1 MEFTLL
7 IAAAGAV
14 AALRLVLYFEAPRT
28 NAAVEC
34 ASRLFDAGLS
44 AMFFGILIGRLWA
57 MVVAGTS
64 PLDRP
69 FDILLVRGGVATG
82 PATLVALATFVW
94 IMRDDLW
101 WAIDS
106 IAPAAVAGLAG
117 WHAGC
122 LATGSCLGT
131 TTALPWALTEPAST
145 VGRHPTELYAALA
158 LALVAAALVF
168 WKMRTRPSPG
178 VIGAVALTAV
188 AAIRLVTEPF
198 RLTLGSPPTAW
209 YVLGIIGGVTLI
221 IWRNRATTES
231 PEAAPTAV

>member
-14 AALRLVLYFEAPRT
+14 AALRLVLYFEAPRG
-28 NAAVEC
+28 NAAVGC

-57 MVVAGTS
+57 MVDAGTS

-82 PATLVALATFVW
+82 PATIAALATFAW

-106 IAPAAVAGLAG
+106 IAPAAVAGLAA

-122 LATGSCLGT
+122 LATGACLGT
-131 TTALPWALTEPAST
+131 TTTLPWAMTEPGST

-158 LALVAAALVF
+158 LTLVAAALIF
-168 WKMRTRPSPG
+168 WKMRNRPSPG
-178 VIGAVALTAV
+178 VIGAVGLTA
-188 AAIRLVTEPF
+188 AALIRLGTEPF
-198 RLTLGSPPTAW
+198 RLTLGSPPTVW
-209 YVLGIIGGVTLI
+209 YLLGIIGGGALI
-221 IWRNRATTES
+221 IWRRRA
-231 PEAAPTAV
+231 PLVAPQEVSSGP